1 VQIRRVDLAAI
12 IEPRVEEIFSL
23 VRQEIKRSGYD
34 GLLPAGMVVTG
45 GSSLLPGIRE
55 VAAQVLNLPVRLGQ
69 PEELHGLIDQ
79 LRSPAYSASLGLLEW
94 ARLQEEQSRLD
105 GRGLGGLAIPRL
117 DLARAADF
125 LKRLL
130 PG

>member
-1 VQIRRVDLAAI
+1 
-12 IEPRVEEIFSL
+12 
-23 VRQEIKRSGYD
+23 
-34 GLLPAGMVVTG
+34 
-45 GSSLLPGIRE
+45 
-55 VAAQVLNLPVRLGQ
+55 
-69 PEELHGLIDQ
+69 
-79 LRSPAYSASLGLLEW
+79 LEW

-117 DLARAADF
+117 DLARATDF